1 MIWAAS
7 LGMTCYNPPGSDRPA
22 RADPQ
27 TRGDQAPDKKK
38 SMTVSQGSESS
49 LEPKQHRHLVQFY
62 DGDLRPL
69 ARNVSRY
76 VAEGLAQ
83 GHAAIVIAVPE
94 HAAAFVAQLA
104 TAGIDSAAELRHGR
118 LVVLDAQETL
128 AQFMVDG
135 LPDAARFDQ
144 TVGAMVR
151 ELHVAHP
158 GLRTYGEMVG
168 VLWETGYFTAAIRLE
183 ELWNALLSARDF
195 ELFCAYPIDVLS
207 DDFQTAEVDAVMCA
221 HTNVVAST
229 SALERALDRAIGD
242 VLGTNAA
249 ALQTL
254 MTSHYW
260 PAWATLPRA
269 EAMILWLRSN
279 APNHADAIL
288 ARAREY
294 SHLAA

>member
-1 MIWAAS
+1 MKVS
-7 LGMTCYNPPGSDRPA
+7 PGSD
-22 RADPQ
+22 
-27 TRGDQAPDKKK
+27 
-38 SMTVSQGSESS
+38 SS
-49 LEPKQHRHLVQFY
+49 AEPKQHRHLVQFY

-76 VAEGLAQ
+76 LAEGLAQ

-104 TAGIDSAAELRHGR
+104 TAGVDSAAALRDGR
-118 LVVLDAQETL
+118 LVLLDADETL

-135 LPDAARFDQ
+135 LPDAVRFDHTIGA
-144 TVGAMVR
+144 TVH
-151 ELHVAHP
+151 ELHATHP

-168 VLWETGYFTAAIRLE
+168 VLWEAGRFTAAIRLE

-207 DDFQTAEVDAVMCA
+207 EDFQTAEVDAVMCT
-221 HTNVVAST
+221 HTSVVAST
-229 SALERALDRAIGD
+229 ASLERALDRAIGD

-249 ALQTL
+249 ALQGL
-254 MTSHYW
+254 MSKHYW

-279 APNHADAIL
+279 APDHADAIL

>member
-1 MIWAAS
+1 M
-7 LGMTCYNPPGSDRPA
+7 
-22 RADPQ
+22 Q
-27 TRGDQAPDKKK
+27 
-38 SMTVSQGSESS
+38 VSPSSESS
-49 LEPKQHRHLVQFY
+49 AEAKQYRHLVQFY

-76 VAEGLAQ
+76 LADGLTQ
-83 GHAAIVIAVPE
+83 GHAAVAIAVPE

-104 TAGIDSAAELRHGR
+104 AEGIDSAAALREGR
-118 LVVLDAQETL
+118 LLILDAEETL
-128 AQFMVDG
+128 ALFTVDG
-135 LPDAARFDQ
+135 LPDPVLFEQ
-144 TVGAMVR
+144 TVGATIR
-151 ELHVAHP
+151 ELHASHP

-168 VLWETGYFTAAIRLE
+168 VLWEAGRFTAAIRLE

-207 DDFQTAEVDAVMCA
+207 DDFQTAEIDAVMCT

-229 SALERALDRAIGD
+229 ASLERALDRAIGD
-242 VLGTNAA
+242 VLGANAA
-249 ALQTL
+249 ALQGH
-254 MTSHYW
+254 MSSHYW

-279 APNHADAIL
+279 APDHADAIL